1 MNKLDSIHDS
11 ITYDPVKTAV
21 DHASQKQEK
30 SLRWDFIKHSP
41 EKTNQSQGMESS
53 TVIGLILPLLIPTPT
68 M

>member
-30 SLRWDFIKHSP
+30 SLR
-41 EKTNQSQGMESS
+41 
-53 TVIGLILPLLIPTPT
+53 
-68 M
+68 